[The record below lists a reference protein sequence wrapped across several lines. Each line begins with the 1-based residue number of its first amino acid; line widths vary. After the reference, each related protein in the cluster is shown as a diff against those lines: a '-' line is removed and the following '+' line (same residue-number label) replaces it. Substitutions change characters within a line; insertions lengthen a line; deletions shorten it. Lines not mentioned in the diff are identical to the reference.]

1 MKLGLTT
8 LLKNDEV
15 LHRDGFLYCTNSTEP
30 LNAKVERFHDN
41 GQLKEMYTSIGLSG
55 ARVRHKPRLLSD
67 TGPCYIS
74 RPLKSWLENQ
84 DMEHT
89 RGAPYHPRT

>member
-41 GQLKEMYTSIGLSG
+41 GQLKEMYTSIYSKEEGLEQMWFDNGQLQGEATLAIS
-55 ARVRHKPRLLSD
+55 VHLCPRSS
-67 TGPCYIS
+67 C
-74 RPLKSWLENQ
+74 KV
-84 DMEHT
+84 
-89 RGAPYHPRT
+89 